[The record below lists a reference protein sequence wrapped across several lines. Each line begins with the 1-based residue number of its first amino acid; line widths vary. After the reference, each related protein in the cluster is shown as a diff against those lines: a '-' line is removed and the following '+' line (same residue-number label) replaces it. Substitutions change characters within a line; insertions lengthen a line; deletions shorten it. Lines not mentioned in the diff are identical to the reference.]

1 MRSSSVHVED
11 EQCSGCLFSKV
22 DQELFVER
30 TQFNEQEQIK
40 ALFDKP
46 IHWEDQ
52 DWQNPSKPSQACSQN
67 FFSKKLAVCSTF
79 KPRTEFALPVI

>member
-11 EQCSGCLFSKV
+11 EQCSGCLFSKM
-22 DQELFVER
+22 DQELFVEK

-52 DWQNPSKPSQACSQN
+52 DWQSPSKPSQACSQKY
-67 FFSKKLAVCSTF
+67 FFQEACCL
-79 KPRTEFALPVI
+79 